1 MAATGDGSLLGALRG
16 VVGPDAVLYDED
28 ELSVYEY
35 DGALDRARPDF
46 VVFPRTAEEVAEIV
60 RVCNRYGVPFVA
72 RGAGTGLSGGAIPV
86 RGGVLVVLTRMNRIL
101 QVDYPNRVAVVEP
114 GVINITVTEE
124 VAPDG
129 YYYAP
134 DPSSQKA
141 CTIGGNV
148 AENSGGPHCLAYG
161 VTTNHVL
168 ALDIVLPDGTM
179 LHVGGPAPDWPGYD
193 LTGVLTGSEGT
204 LAIFTRAWLRLM
216 RQPEAVRTFLAIFD
230 RLDDASETVSDII
243 AHGIVPAALE
253 MMDRLTIEAVEPA
266 VKAGYPPEAEAVLL
280 IEVEGLREAV
290 DVQSEL
296 VRKLCQSHQARE
308 IREAETPEAR
318 ERLWAGRKGALG
330 ALGRLAPN
338 YCLQDGVVPR
348 TKLPWILRRV
358 AEHGRRYGF
367 RIANVFHAGDGNLH
381 PCILFDEREPGATE
395 RVLECAAAILKDCV
409 DAGGTI
415 TGEHGVGTEKKNW
428 MPWLFSEAD
437 LDAMARLKRCFN
449 PKDLLNPGKVF
460 PTTKSCVELSGD
472 LLETAEKLGIPLV

>member
-1 MAATGDGSLLGALRG
+1 MAATGNGSLLTALQAA
-16 VVGPDAVLYDED
+16 VGREAVLYEAD
-28 ELSVYEY
+28 ELAVYEY
-35 DGALDRARPDF
+35 DGALDKARPDF
-46 VVFPRTAEEVAEIV
+46 VVFPQTAEQVAEVV
-60 RVCNRYGVPFVA
+60 RVCRRYGVPFVA

-86 RGGVLVVLTRMNRIL
+86 KGGVLIVFTRMNRIQ
-101 QVDYPNRVAVVEP
+101 QVDYSNRVAVVEP
-114 GVINITVTEE
+114 GVVNLTLTEE

-168 ALDIVLPDGTM
+168 ALDIVLPDGTPV
-179 LHVGGPAPDWPGYD
+179 HVGGPAPDWPGYD

-243 AHGIVPAALE
+243 GHGIVPAALE
-253 MMDRLTIEAVEPA
+253 MMDRLTIQAVEPA
-266 VKAGYPPEAEAVLL
+266 VKAGYPPEADAVLL

-290 DVQSEL
+290 DVQSDL
-296 VRKLCQSHQARE
+296 VRQVCQSHRARE
-308 IREAETPEAR
+308 IREADNPEAR

-358 AEHGRRYGF
+358 AEHGEKYGF
-367 RIANVFHAGDGNLH
+367 KIANVFHAGDGNLH
-381 PCILFDEREPGATE
+381 PCILFDEREPGAKE
-395 RVLECAAAILKDCV
+395 RVLECAAAILRDCV
-409 DAGGTI
+409 DVGGTI
-415 TGEHGVGTEKKNW
+415 TGEHGVGLEKQNW

-437 LDAMARLKRCFN
+437 LEALARLKRCFN
-449 PKDLLNPGKVF
+449 PEDLLNPGKVF

-472 LLETAEKLGIPLV
+472 VLETAEKLGIPIV